1 MTGLLSFIACLEKQ
15 YEEELLK
22 KFKSSIASSLNQ
34 KCREAKDGLVK
45 EQREKEVKR
54 MMETTLHTKTH
65 APRSLYLGTPVK
77 INQLQEQDDEDDTEN
92 DNEEEKEE
100 VHLFHTN
107 VQTCMHTE
115 SLRV

>member
-15 YEEELLK
+15 YEELLK
-22 KFKSSIASSLNQ
+22 KFKSS

-45 EQREKEVKR
+45 EQREKEVKM